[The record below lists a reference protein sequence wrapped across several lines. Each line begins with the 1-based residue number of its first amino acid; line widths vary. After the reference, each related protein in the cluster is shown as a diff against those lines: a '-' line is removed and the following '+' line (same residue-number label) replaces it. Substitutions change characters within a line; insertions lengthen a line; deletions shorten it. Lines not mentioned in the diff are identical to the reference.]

1 MSLARKYEIY
11 TQEFKANPHPTYAK
25 MRGEAPVFQQPGLDG
40 ETPIWFVTSY
50 EYVDVVLRDSRFVR
64 DERNAK
70 TAAELAAM
78 PPIPPIF
85 AMINNHMLARDGEDH
100 RRLRALVSKAFTP
113 RLIKAMHGRIE
124 EIAHQLLDEVYQK
137 GEMDLIDGFAYPLP
151 ITVIAELLEIP
162 ITDQKKFR
170 EWSQALLSPAMDD
183 ESLERLTLL
192 MMEFINYLNIL
203 FDERQAHPGDD
214 LITALIQ
221 AEEEGDKLSREE
233 LFSMLVLL
241 IVAGHE
247 TTVGLIGNGTF
258 ALLQD
263 PALMARLK
271 ENPADV
277 PAAVEEFLRYDGPV
291 ERVFVR
297 WAAEDLELGGQ
308 SIKRG
313 EPVISI
319 IAAANRDPE
328 VFERPNELDID
339 RPQNK
344 HMAFGRGVHFCLG
357 APLARLEG
365 EVAFQILLARLPNL
379 RLNVVP
385 EEAEVRWSPGLRNF
399 VSLPVKWDPAVDE

>member
-1 MSLARKYEIY
+1 MSSVRKYEIY
-11 TQEFKANPHPTYAK
+11 TNEFKSNPHPTYDK
-25 MRGEAPVFQQPGLDG
+25 MRAEAPVFQQPGLDG

-50 EYVDVVLRDSRFVR
+50 EHVDTVLRDPRFVR

-70 TAAELAAM
+70 TAEELAAM

-85 AMINNHMLARDGEDH
+85 SMINNHMLAKDGEDH

-113 RLIKAMHGRIE
+113 RLIKAMHGRIQ
-124 EIAHQLLDEVYQK
+124 EIAHKLLDEVVEK
-137 GEMDLIDGFAYPLP
+137 GEMDLIEGFAYPLP

-162 ITDQKKFR
+162 MTDQKQFR
-170 EWSQALLSPAMDD
+170 EWSQALLSPIMDE
-183 ESLERLTLL
+183 ESRERMMLL
-192 MMEFINYLNIL
+192 MMEFVNYLNIL
-203 FDERQAHPGDD
+203 FDERQANPGDD
-214 LITALIQ
+214 LITGLIQ

-247 TTVGLIGNGTF
+247 TTVGLIGNGAF

-263 PALMARLK
+263 QELLARLK

-297 WAAEDLELGGQ
+297 WAAEDVVLGGQ

-313 EPVISI
+313 EPVISV

-328 VFERPNELDID
+328 LFERPHELDID

-344 HMAFGRGVHFCLG
+344 HMAFGKGVHFCLG

-365 EVAFQILLARLPNL
+365 EVAFQTLLARLPNL
-379 RLNVVP
+379 RLNVAP
-385 EEAEVRWSPGLRNF
+385 EAAEVRWSPGLRNF
-399 VSLPVKWDPAVDE
+399 VSLPVKWDPAQ